1 MSWYLIILLIIF
13 YIVMWIITTVSFTR
27 WAKNSNAGWLVAGA
41 VWPLILIYVPFVAV
55 IWFVAKIVDKYGYT
69 EE

>member
-1 MSWYLIILLIIF
+1 
-13 YIVMWIITTVSFTR
+13 MWIITTVSFTR